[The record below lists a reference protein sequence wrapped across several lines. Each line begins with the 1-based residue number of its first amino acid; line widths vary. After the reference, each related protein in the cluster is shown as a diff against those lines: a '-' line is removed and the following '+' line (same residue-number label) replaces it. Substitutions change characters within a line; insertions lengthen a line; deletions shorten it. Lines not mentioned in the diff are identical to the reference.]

1 MSYPRVDTGH
11 DVPLVSLDRI
21 TPEPSTSPV
30 TPVLRDWGA
39 GGGVHDQGKYVCLRW
54 EMVES
59 EAQYLSLLTMFN
71 LHIYEYS
78 AVTVYVKDE
87 RLQWYRYNG
96 YAQLPKPQEDMDWK
110 NFFLR
115 DIEIVIVDLEKLDEP

>member
-11 DVPLVSLDRI
+11 DVPLVSLDPI
-21 TPEPSTSPV
+21 IPVPSTSPV
-30 TPVLRDWGA
+30 TPVKRDWGA
-39 GGGVHDQGKYVCLRW
+39 GGGIYDQGSYVCLRW

-59 EAQYLSLLTMFN
+59 EDEYLDLLTLFN
-71 LHIYEYS
+71 LHTGNFE

-96 YAQLPKPQEDMDWK
+96 YAQLPLPGADMDWK
-110 NFFLR
+110 NFFPR